1 MHEIDRTRRVSA
13 LLKRELATLI
23 SRELN
28 DGRLQNLTI
37 NAVTISKDLKNAIIY
52 VSTLD
57 DAIISN
63 VASDSAAQLSDPDAI
78 DQQGKKHGNHQ
89 PIDKLLN
96 NAAKFLRRL
105 LSQHADLRIT
115 PNLRFKYDDSIQR
128 GVEMSS
134 LIDSLNNR
142 HGTK

>member
-28 DGRLQNLTI
+28 DGRLQNVTI
-37 NAVTISKDLKNAIIY
+37 NAVTISKDLKNATIF

-57 DAIISN
+57 DALSSN
-63 VASDSAAQLSDPDAI
+63 IASNATANTTDTSNKI
-78 DQQGKKHGNHQ
+78 QQEKNQTKHE

-105 LSQHADLRIT
+105 LSQQADLRIT

-134 LIDSLNNR
+134 LINSLNRR